1 MAKFNQIATTAEQV
15 WKEVIGEKLPN
26 GEAVSMK
33 NIVAVGNTILSSST
47 TTEQFY
53 KVLMDRIAKTV
64 YVAREYSP
72 NLRRNMLRDNLE
84 WAIAVQKVN
93 IEANDFESNPI
104 YTVKKGDTL
113 GTWKA
118 NPVSISASIYVST
131 NTYQTSFTLPSVDVM
146 RQAFTDAGSYAAFTA
161 SIYTIVENK
170 MAVVAE
176 QLEADCIASYI
187 ADAYD
192 YNFTPVSG
200 TGTQEDPYKYNT
212 DKTLAVNVLKV
223 YNTLMN
229 KTLTEAQCWY
239 DKEFLKFS
247 VSYVNRMASQIK
259 KMNVLHNMKGMKR
272 HTPSDKL
279 NLDINQFYADQLKY
293 YLESDTYH
301 NELVRLEKAG
311 ASTNEVP
318 FWQKLGN
325 GSIEDS
331 MTVDIIS
338 GNGKDFTGN
347 KAIKGIF
354 AVIRDTDACGTLIDR
369 TRTDVAYDVPTDT
382 TTTFLRADVG
392 LFNAPDEQFIV
403 FVAQDD

>member
-1 MAKFNQIATTAEQV
+1 
-15 WKEVIGEKLPN
+15 
-26 GEAVSMK
+26 
-33 NIVAVGNTILSSST
+33 
-47 TTEQFY
+47 
-53 KVLMDRIAKTV
+53 
-64 YVAREYSP
+64 
-72 NLRRNMLRDNLE
+72 
-84 WAIAVQKVN
+84 
-93 IEANDFESNPI
+93 
-104 YTVKKGDTL
+104 
-113 GTWKA
+113 
-118 NPVSISASIYVST
+118 
-131 NTYQTSFTLPSVDVM
+131 
-146 RQAFTDAGSYAAFTA
+146 
-161 SIYTIVENK
+161 
-170 MAVVAE
+170 
-176 QLEADCIASYI
+176 
-187 ADAYD
+187 
-192 YNFTPVSG
+192 
-200 TGTQEDPYKYNT
+200 
-212 DKTLAVNVLKV
+212 
-223 YNTLMN
+223 MN

-239 DKEFLKFS
+239 DKDFLKFS

-259 KMNVLHNMKGMKR
+259 KMNVLHNIKGMKR

-331 MTVDIIS
+331 MTVDIVS